1 MLMNASNSNV
11 TTSNGYKF
19 TYIIG
24 YRHSNERIINLKRV
38 LDWVTRFNGVEII
51 LVEQDVSPK
60 IPTFSLFG
68 FKYIFTKSE
77 MPYNRSWAFNVGL
90 KSSTTEIV
98 VFGDSDL
105 IMNPND
111 LINSLNLLNQY
122 DCVSPYTSVL
132 DLDQRES
139 NLPFDKLISIPRPGR
154 GETDNQKIN
163 LCGGIVLYRKES
175 ALKIGG
181 WNERFIGWGGEDN
194 YQEFKTKN
202 LLTWVENNAR
212 CYHLWHTRTP
222 PDNKW
227 YTRTMELLNKLVS
240 MSTEDT
246 IKIIN
251 VDIPKIGAKNKYS

>member
-1 MLMNASNSNV
+1 MNASNSNV
-11 TTSNGYKF
+11 FPSSQYKF

-24 YRHSNERIINLKRV
+24 YRHSNERIVNLKRV
-38 LDWVTRFNGVEII
+38 LDWITRFSGAEVI
-51 LVEQDVSPK
+51 LVEQDTSPK

-68 FKYIFTKSE
+68 FKYIFTKSD

-90 KSSTTEIV
+90 KASTTEIV

-111 LINSLNLLNQY
+111 FINSLNLLNQF

-132 DLDQRES
+132 DLDQVES
-139 NLPFDKLISIPRPGR
+139 NLSFDKISSISRPGR

-163 LCGGIVLYRKES
+163 LCGGIVLYRKE
-175 ALKIGG
+175 AAFRIGG

-202 LLTWVENNAR
+202 LLTWTENKSR
-212 CYHLWHTRTP
+212 CYHLWHSRTP
-222 PDNKW
+222 PDARL
-227 YTRTMELLNKLVS
+227 YSRTMELLNKLIS
-240 MSTEDT
+240 MPMNDVL
-246 IKIIN
+246 KVIN
-251 VDIPKIGAKNKYS
+251 NDIPKIGAKNKYS